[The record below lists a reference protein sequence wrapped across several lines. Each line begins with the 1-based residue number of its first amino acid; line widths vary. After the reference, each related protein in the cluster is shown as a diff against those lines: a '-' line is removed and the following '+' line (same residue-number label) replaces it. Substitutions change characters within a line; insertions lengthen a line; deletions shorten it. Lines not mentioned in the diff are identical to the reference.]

1 MKRIL
6 ILCLASGA
14 ACAAC
19 AADIPFRKLCGGD
32 DAVYG
37 AKKVGSGPELALARD
52 MDEMRRLWAENV
64 TGAYR
69 DAGGMPAVDWEKD
82 FVVAVFLGARPSP
95 GRGVRISGVALKE
108 KALEITVRE
117 DAPPS
122 ASPSTPARAASP
134 YAMAACARA
143 GVPLAEILMLRLV
156 AADGG
161 TLVERPAWSYHML
174 DASGGEG
181 AR

>member
-69 DAGGMPAVDWEKD
+69 DAGGMPGK
-82 FVVAVFLGARPSP
+82 
-95 GRGVRISGVALKE
+95 
-108 KALEITVRE
+108 
-117 DAPPS
+117 
-122 ASPSTPARAASP
+122 
-134 YAMAACARA
+134 
-143 GVPLAEILMLRLV
+143 
-156 AADGG
+156 
-161 TLVERPAWSYHML
+161 
-174 DASGGEG
+174 
-181 AR
+181 